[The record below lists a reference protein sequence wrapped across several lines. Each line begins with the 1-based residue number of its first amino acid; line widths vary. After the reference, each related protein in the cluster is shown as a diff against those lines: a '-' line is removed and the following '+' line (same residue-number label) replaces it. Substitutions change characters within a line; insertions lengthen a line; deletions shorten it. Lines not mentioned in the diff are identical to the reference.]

1 MNNPALS
8 NLVEESEFQ
17 KKMLNG
23 VSRTFALTI
32 PQLPGMLKFVVSNAY
47 LLCRIIDTIE
57 DEPTLNYQQKEIYC
71 HEFIRV
77 VFEGGDPD
85 DFAKKLAPL
94 LSDQTIPEEHELI
107 SNTARVIE
115 ITRRFSDNQQ
125 NAIKRCLTIMTE
137 GMLYYQKN
145 LPSTGLLNLKELNR
159 YCYYVAGV
167 VGELL
172 TDLFCDHSPEIAP
185 YHQPMMKLANSFG
198 LGLQLTNIL
207 KDIWEDFHKGICWL
221 PRDLFASSLFNLD
234 NMKAGQS
241 DKGFEVG
248 LKKLIGI
255 TCKQL
260 EKAVDYTLL
269 IPSKETGIRKFCF
282 WNIGMAAL
290 TLKKIKQNPGFSS
303 GEEVKISRNSV
314 KFVALA
320 SSINII
326 NNKGLKTLFNVI
338 SFGLPREEVK
348 LAEVSR

>member
-1 MNNPALS
+1 MNHPVLP
-8 NLVEESEFQ
+8 NLVKESEFQ

-32 PQLPGMLKFVVSNAY
+32 PQLPGKLKFVVSNAY

-57 DEPTLNYQQKEIYC
+57 DEPTLNYEQKEAYC
-71 HEFIRV
+71 HQFINV
-77 VFEGGDPD
+77 VFDGGDPD
-85 DFAKKLAPL
+85 RFAEKLAPL
-94 LSDQTIPEEHELI
+94 LSAQTIPEEHELI
-107 SNTARVIE
+107 VNTRRVIE
-115 ITRRFSDNQQ
+115 ITRRFSENQQ
-125 NAIKRCLTIMTE
+125 KAIKRCLTIMTE

-145 LPSTGLLNLKELNR
+145 LPTTGLLNLKELNR

-172 TDLFCDHSPEIAP
+172 TDLFCDHSPDIAP
-185 YHQPMMKLANSFG
+185 YHQRMMKLANSFG

-221 PRDLFASSLFNLD
+221 PRDIFASSLFDLD
-234 NMKAGQS
+234 DMEAGQS
-241 DKGFEVG
+241 DKGFEAG
-248 LKKLIGI
+248 LKRLIGI
-255 TCKQL
+255 TCRQL
-260 EKAVDYTLL
+260 EKAVDYTVL

-290 TLKKIKQNPGFSS
+290 TLKKIKRNPGFTS
-303 GEEVKISRNSV
+303 GNEVKISRNSV

-320 SSINII
+320 SSVNII
-326 NNKGLKTLFNVI
+326 NSKGLKTLFNVI

-348 LAEVSR
+348 LTGIPQ